1 MKDPDPEPYVK
12 QMDPDLEGPKISRSG
27 SATLQVSYDKLTT
40 LCIKF
45 KKKNYLHKIT
55 DFEQTRLTWWCLC
68 RKKCPPDEASK
79 SQESRKRNGGRIK
92 KEVLN
97 PLYVY
102 ENVVEEEEEENGV
115 EDEEEEEVE
124 QDIKLFLNLGSDDE
138 QQTKRI
144 IKTRWEFVCERLS
157 KKDYFERNIGRS
169 PLASVA
175 EPDSDS
181 DLGFMTKNGNNL
193 LLLKIP

>member
-1 MKDPDPEPYVK
+1 
-12 QMDPDLEGPKISRSG
+12 L
-27 SATLQVSYDKLTT
+27 
-40 LCIKF
+40 
-45 KKKNYLHKIT
+45 
-55 DFEQTRLTWWCLC
+55 CLC

-102 ENVVEEEEEENGV
+102 EHLAEEEEEENGV
-115 EDEEEEEVE
+115 EDEEEEEEQEEEE
-124 QDIKLFLNLGSDDE
+124 QDIKLFLNLGSEDE

-144 IKTRWEFVCERLS
+144 IKTRWEFVCERLR
-157 KKDYFERNIGRS
+157 KRDYFEKYRS

-175 EPDSDS
+175 EPDPVS
-181 DLGFMTKNGNNL
+181 DLGFMTKYGNNL
-193 LLLKIP
+193 QLLKMPILTYYFIYLNEGLPSLTTYIKNMRFFFFFFFLAFLDPA